1 MDVTGPAGGDGAGAA
16 PGTGGDA
23 GPELDLSPRTG
34 PDGGAGR
41 PRSRSRA
48 VVGGLVIAA
57 LLGAIGFV
65 AVRQLQGSSVYY
77 YNADEAV
84 AERPEIGDRRVRVQ
98 GTVVGQPVE
107 VDDETVTFTIAFR
120 GASIDVRHQGAE
132 PPPLFDANVP
142 SVVEGRFA
150 PDGTFLSDRI
160 VIKHSEQY
168 KEENSDRVDPAAP

>member
-1 MDVTGPAGGDGAGAA
+1 MDVTGPQGAGGPGA
-16 PGTGGDA
+16 PTGSAD
-23 GPELDLSPRTG
+23 LDLSPRTG
-34 PDGGAGR
+34 PDGTGR
-41 PRSRSRA
+41 PPRSRGRA
-48 VVGGLVIAA
+48 VLGGLVIVA
-57 LLGAIGFV
+57 LLAAIGYV

-84 AERPEIGDRRVRVQ
+84 AQRSLIGDDRIRVQ
-98 GTVVGQPVE
+98 GTVVGRPVE

>member
-1 MDVTGPAGGDGAGAA
+1 MSTTTPGGDGGAGA
-16 PGTGGDA
+16 PESGDD
-23 GPELDLSPRTG
+23 LDLSPRTG
-34 PDGGAGR
+34 PDGTSTGGR
-41 PRSRSRA
+41 PPRSRARA
-48 VVGGLVIAA
+48 LLSGVAIVA

-65 AVRQLQGSSVYY
+65 AVRQLSGASVYY

-84 AERPEIGDRRVRVQ
+84 AQRADIGDQRIRVQ
-98 GTVVGQPVE
+98 GTVVGKPVE

-120 GASIDVRHQGAE
+120 GASIDVRHEGAE

-150 PDGTFLSDRI
+150 ADGTFLSDRI

-168 KEENSDRVDPAAP
+168 KDDNPDHLEPDAQ

>member
-1 MDVTGPAGGDGAGAA
+1 MDVGPPAGAA
-16 PGTGGDA
+16 PGD
-23 GPELDLSPRTG
+23 LDLSPRTG
-34 PDGGAGR
+34 PGDGGPGR
-41 PRSRSRA
+41 RPPRSPARSA
-48 VVGGLVIAA
+48 LSGILIVVLI
-57 LLGAIGFV
+57 GAIGFV

-84 AERPEIGDRRVRVQ
+84 AQRTEIGDQRIRVQ
-98 GTVVGQPVE
+98 GTVVGDPVE
-107 VDDETVTFTIAFR
+107 VDDDLVTFTIAFR
-120 GASIDVRHQGAE
+120 GASIDVLHTGAE

-168 KEENSDRVDPAAP
+168 KQENPDHLDPDAQ

>member
-1 MDVTGPAGGDGAGAA
+1 MSASTDGGPEGAGAED
-16 PGTGGDA
+16 GSG
-23 GPELDLSPRTG
+23 LDLSPRTG
-34 PDGGAGR
+34 PDGAPAGR
-41 PRSRSRA
+41 PPRSRA
-48 VVGGLVIAA
+48 RALLTGLVIVA

-65 AVRQLQGSSVYY
+65 TVRQLSGASVYY

-84 AERPEIGDRRVRVQ
+84 AQRAEIGDQRIRVQ
-98 GTVVGQPVE
+98 GTVVGKPVE
-107 VDDETVTFTIAFR
+107 VDDETVTFTIAFQ

-150 PDGTFLSDRI
+150 SDGTFLSDRI

-168 KEENSDRVDPAAP
+168 KEDNPDHLEPGAQ